1 MSAWWWIPI
10 GLAAWFA
17 VAVVTALIVGPVLAG
32 GSPRPPQDDTAERG
46 ER

>member
-32 GSPRPPQDDTAERG
+32 GSPQATAGRHG
-46 ER
+46 GTR